1 MKSILLIGLGRFGN
15 HIAAKLNELHHQVMA
30 VDKNEQRINDALP
43 LVTDAQIGDATNKTF
58 LRSLGVDNYDVCF
71 VAIGDDFQSSLIVT
85 SYLKELGA
93 KKVIARASRNVQRQF
108 LLRNG
113 ADGVVYPEKQLAAW
127 TAIRYTSDHILD
139 YIALDDEFAI
149 YDVSVPAE
157 WDGKTD
163 PYDPAINHNPVVN
176 NTAGSIVGYK
186 YFNFDGLRAA
196 RAKRLLVDLVP
207 QGVKGRI
214 VVKVDDP
221 VSGTR
226 LGVIRLS
233 GRQPQERTQ
242 LRACVRRARRLSG
255 KHALF
260 FVFESATP
268 DRSLCELE
276 GFAFR

>member
-15 HIAAKLNELHHQVMA
+15 HIAEKLNELHHQVMA

-43 LVTDAQIGDATNKTF
+43 LVTDAQIGDATNKAF

-113 ADGVVYPEKQLAAW
+113 ADGVVYPEEQLAAW

-139 YIALDDEFAI
+139 YIVLDDEFAI

-157 WDGKTD
+157 WDGKTVGGLD
-163 PYDPAINHNPVVN
+163 IRKKYNLNLLAVRN
-176 NTAGSIVGYK
+176 N
-186 YFNFDGLRAA
+186 
-196 RAKRLLVDLVP
+196 
-207 QGVKGRI
+207 
-214 VVKVDDP
+214 
-221 VSGTR
+221 GTPSMA
-226 LGVIRLS
+226 VTS
-233 GRQPQERTQ
+233 DTQ
-242 LRACVRRARRLSG
+242 LKQNQTILVLG
-255 KHALF
+255 KWK
-260 FVFESATP
+260 
-268 DRSLCELE
+268 DIQKC
-276 GFAFR
+276 FRI